1 MIHHVQGTKIKA
13 DVTSGTMEKALEEKR
28 QWNGIVKVQ
37 KEKKNL
43 SNKNSLIERSFKN
56 EVKIKTFPEKQTL
69 RKFVANRSAL

>member
-1 MIHHVQGTKIKA
+1 MIHHIQGTKIKA

-43 SNKNSLIERSFKN
+43 SNKNSLIE
-56 EVKIKTFPEKQTL
+56 
-69 RKFVANRSAL
+69 